1 MKQTTILLFIL
12 YFLILAGGVT
22 AFYLKY
28 VRNYT
33 PVATQ
38 TLQVETV
45 NLRPLIYYTKT
56 NILSSVDPDPQNKI
70 STTITLEAQGEI
82 GQLDLNKPKSQ
93 FAYEQKNANS
103 NWEIW
108 QGDSSN
114 LQKEK
119 VGFIDQTKFGNF
131 QDFSKPKYSPD
142 MTKLAFLAQG
152 STTDTIFVENLATGV
167 LQKIINDS
175 AVKIT
180 DYSWDKASKKLI
192 YCSSNPPAGQ
202 SKNACFSVTQE
213 GQENT
218 LVFEREVKKIS
229 WDKTD
234 NIFYLSRDDIPHI
247 YTVSPGNQ
255 DHTQIDDV
263 TAPKKIVGFQI
274 NPDGKKIVYE
284 IIADQKSDLYLSDTT
299 GANRFQLTND
309 DNASQPIFSD
319 TAIEKIAFLRQKD
332 GIYTI
337 NLDQTN
343 VQKVVSLKD
352 TINSLL
358 LWK

>member
-1 MKQTTILLFIL
+1 MKQITILLFII
-12 YFLILAGGVT
+12 YFLILTGGVT

-28 VRNYT
+28 VRNYA
-33 PVATQ
+33 PVTTQ
-38 TLQVETV
+38 TLEVETV
-45 NLRPLIYYTKT
+45 NLRPLIYYAKS
-56 NILSSVDPDPQNKI
+56 NIFSSVDPDPQNKI
-70 STTITLEAQGEI
+70 STPTTLEAQGEI
-82 GQLDLNKPKSQ
+82 GQLDLNKLKSQ

-131 QDFSKPKYSPD
+131 EDFSKPKYSPD
-142 MTKLAFLAQG
+142 MNKLAFLAQG
-152 STTDTIFVENLATGV
+152 STTDTIFIKNLATDT

-175 AVKIT
+175 TVKIA
-180 DYSWDKASKKLI
+180 DYSWDKTSKKLI
-192 YCSSNPPAGQ
+192 YCSST
-202 SKNACFSVTQE
+202 ACFSVTQE
-213 GQENT
+213 GKENT
-218 LVFEREVKKIS
+218 KLFEQEVKKIS

-234 NIFYLSRDDIPHI
+234 DIFYLSRNDTPHI
-247 YTVSPGNQ
+247 YAVHAGNQ

-274 NPDGKKIVYE
+274 NTDGKKIVYE
-284 IIADQKSDLYLSDTT
+284 IIADQKSDLYLSDIT

-309 DNASQPIFSD
+309 GNASQPIFSD
-319 TAIEKIAFLRQKD
+319 SATEKIAFLRQKD

-343 VQKVVSLKD
+343 ARKIVSLKD
-352 TINSLL
+352 TINSLF
-358 LWK
+358 LWR